1 MQDILCKRDKLCI
14 QDFYKHDNPC
24 MCKQDNKLSILHK
37 YNVSMQDISGEQDTA
52 NQSVSA
58 SCVQDN
64 NLCIKHI
71 LWEQNSILQPQD
83 DILSVK
89 R

>member
-1 MQDILCKRDKLCI
+1 
-14 QDFYKHDNPC
+14 
-24 MCKQDNKLSILHK
+24 
-37 YNVSMQDISGEQDTA
+37 MQDISGEQDTA

-71 LWEQNSILQPQD
+71 LWEQNSILHPQD

>member
-1 MQDILCKRDKLCI
+1 MQDILCKRDNWCI
-14 QDFYKHDNPC
+14 QDFYKHDNLC
-24 MCKQDNKLSILHK
+24 MCKQDNILHK
-37 YNVSMQDISGEQDTA
+37 DNVSMQDISGEQDTA
-52 NQSVSA
+52 NQSVSV